1 MKATKGNI
9 HRFVKLQLATKPEW
23 ALKALVRI
31 FKENQ
36 TPSEQSS
43 QTTVE
48 DNGIGFTGT
57 DANFL
62 SSLADQ
68 YIRRGRLSDK
78 QMVYVM
84 KRMQKYHRQVVLMSD
99 QANLLKMVLAAPTPV
114 VIK

>member
-48 DNGIGFTGT
+48 DIWGLLFHSVQPVHGG
-57 DANFL
+57 AQL
-62 SSLADQ
+62 SILIIND
-68 YIRRGRLSDK
+68 
-78 QMVYVM
+78 
-84 KRMQKYHRQVVLMSD
+84 
-99 QANLLKMVLAAPTPV
+99 
-114 VIK
+114 